1 MNDNRELLI
10 ARLREAGRRQRD
22 GIRSR
27 LAKFE
32 RDLCDEVDA
41 RINRI
46 HDLVERE
53 RISIH
58 ETIKS
63 KVQVEIQGVY
73 EFLDETDLHIE
84 EIIEDLERS

>member
-1 MNDNRELLI
+1 MSDNRELLI
-10 ARLREAGRRQRD
+10 ARLRDAGRRQRD

-46 HDLVERE
+46 HDLVECENQHSRNDQV
-53 RISIH
+53 
-58 ETIKS
+58 
-63 KVQVEIQGVY
+63 KVQVEIQRVY
-73 EFLDETDLHIE
+73 EFLDETDLHL
-84 EIIEDLERS
+84 LENRV